1 MIMKRGIYLLPA
13 IFTIANIACGMLSI
27 FSSVEG
33 YFSKAAWLIIV
44 SIILDMVDGRV
55 ARLTNTQSLFGVNI
69 DSFAD
74 LISFGV
80 APSFMMYKMVLINL
94 ANPGIAI
101 AIFYVIATALRLA
114 KFNVRAIESNGE
126 SESFFEGLPSPAGA
140 GILASFVL
148 SYELF
153 EAGQQITVK
162 TIPIIEK
169 RMPFFLK
176 SIPIMMVLAS
186 LLMISTL
193 KYAGFKKIK
202 LNRAQSLQVLALA
215 IISFL
220 LILSYPQNTIFIIFL
235 CYLTSGIIGYIMR
248 LWKIS
253 RHKYLERKNNQLL

>member
-1 MIMKRGIYLLPA
+1 MTLKRGIYILPA
-13 IFTIANIACGMLSI
+13 IFTLANIACGMMSI

-33 YFSKAAWLIIV
+33 VFATAAWLIIIAIV
-44 SIILDMVDGRV
+44 LDMIDGRV
-55 ARLTNTQSLFGVNI
+55 ARLTNTQSLFGVNL

-80 APSFMMYKMVLINL
+80 APSFMMYKMVLAKL
-94 ANPGIAI
+94 ANPGAAI
-101 AIFYVIATALRLA
+101 AVFYVIAVTLRLA
-114 KFNVRAIESNGE
+114 KFNVKAIESDGE

-176 SIPIMMVLAS
+176 SIPVMMVLVS

-193 KYAGFKKIK
+193 RYAGFKKVK
-202 LNRAQSLQVLALA
+202 FNRAQSFQVLALA

-220 LILSYPQNTIFIIFL
+220 LILSYPEHHIHHL
-235 CYLTSGIIGYIMR
+235 YMLSGIRHHR
-248 LWKIS
+248 LYHTAVENIT
-253 RHKYLERKNNQLL
+253 RQNP